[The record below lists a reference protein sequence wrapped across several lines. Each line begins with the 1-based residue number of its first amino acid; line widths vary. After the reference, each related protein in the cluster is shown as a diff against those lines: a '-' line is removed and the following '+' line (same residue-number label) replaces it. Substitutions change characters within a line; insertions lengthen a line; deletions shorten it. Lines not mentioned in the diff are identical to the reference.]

1 MKLISTTETAKSGTT
16 SITLIVQSVHGQVI
30 ASHAANT
37 IAAAVDKI
45 AATNVNMIYI
55 VDLEAVES
63 RYTGQWK
70 SHVPA
75 LLKKAGHNV
84 QVICG
89 PTDIPNATTPGA
101 FLNFGGTNIYKSA
114 QVEQMGR
121 LFCDGAVRPGDHFIF
136 TDAWHPGIINLKYM
150 SELLGIPVTTHGLWH
165 AGSYDPQDFLG
176 RLVGDKPW
184 VRHAEKSFFHAF
196 DHNYFAT
203 QFHIDMFGNN
213 LLDTNMGTMYNYK
226 ESKKIVQ
233 TGWPMEYM
241 QDTLAPYKGMKKRDM
256 ILFPHR
262 IAPEKQV
269 EIFRDLATHL
279 PQYEFVVCQDKQLT
293 KHEYHTLLGEAK
305 MVFSANLQETLGIS
319 WYEGAIVDA
328 IPMVPDRL
336 SYSEMAF
343 DNFKY
348 PSKWTENWNSYNV
361 YRPDICRD
369 IITHMDNYTTRLPI
383 IAKQVES
390 LHDNFFSATQLLNRL
405 V

>member
-1 MKLISTTETAKSGTT
+1 MSRIFL
-16 SITLIVQSVHGQVI
+16 
-30 ASHAANT
+30 
-37 IAAAVDKI
+37 
-45 AATNVNMIYI
+45 
-55 VDLEAVES
+55 VDLESVET

-70 SHVPA
+70 THVPA
-75 LLKKAGHNV
+75 LLRKAGHSV
-84 QVICG
+84 HIIAG
-89 PTDIPNATTPGA
+89 PTDIPDATTPGA
-101 FLNFGGTNIYKSA
+101 FLNFGGTNIYKAS

-121 LFCDGAVRPGDHFIF
+121 LFTEGKVVAGDHFIF

-150 SELLGIPVTTHGLWH
+150 SELLNIPVTTHGLWH

-184 VRHAEKSFFHAF
+184 VRHAEKSFYHAF

-203 QFHIDMFGNN
+203 DFHIHMFYKNLIQPDPDRKVSMYKTVFDDTLFNN
-213 LLDTNMGTMYNYK
+213 K
-226 ESKKIVQ
+226 VVR
-233 TGWPMEYM
+233 TGWPMEYF

-319 WYEGAIVDA
+319 WYEGAVVDA

-343 DNFKY
+343 DTFKY
-348 PSKWTENWNSYNV
+348 PSKWTESWDAYNV
-361 YRPDICRD
+361 YRPDICRA
-369 IITHMDNYTTRLPI
+369 IMTHMDYYNTRLPQI
-383 IAKQVES
+383 QKQVEA
-390 LHDNFFSATQLLNRL
+390 LHEQFFSATELIRRL
-405 V
+405 TN